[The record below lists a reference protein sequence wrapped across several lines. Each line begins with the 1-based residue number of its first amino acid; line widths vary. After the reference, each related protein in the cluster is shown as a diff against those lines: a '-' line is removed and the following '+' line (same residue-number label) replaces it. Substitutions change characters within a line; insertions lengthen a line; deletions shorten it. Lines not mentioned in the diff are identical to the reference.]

1 MHLHGTDPRLLF
13 SMLKNFIPLVVL
25 FGRSAMAVNAHELV
39 AGAVIARG
47 GDGDVDAGQ
56 EAGFSSF
63 MSYHPWQVGNIPFVF
78 VRLDVNDVNVHATI
92 YS

>member
-1 MHLHGTDPRLLF
+1 
-13 SMLKNFIPLVVL
+13 
-25 FGRSAMAVNAHELV
+25 MAINAHELV
-39 AGAVIARG
+39 AGAVIARS

-78 VRLDVNDVNVHATI
+78 VRLDVNDVDVHAKI